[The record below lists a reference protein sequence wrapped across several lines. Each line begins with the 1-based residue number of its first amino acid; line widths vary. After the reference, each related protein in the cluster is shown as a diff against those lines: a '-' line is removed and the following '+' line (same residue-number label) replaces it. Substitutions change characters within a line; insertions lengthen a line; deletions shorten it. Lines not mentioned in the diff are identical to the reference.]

1 MQRIALLILCLA
13 AISCDKKVVQSV
25 DVPVEEAFT
34 EEALTEDVLANAGL
48 VCSGSLQ
55 LPTGAGLL
63 AEDLQVLSSLG
74 EVTPNAAGKFNIP
87 MAEGTN
93 PQFVVAIDS
102 ETDHSLLLGYMDPAQ
117 GEHVHLSCESTALG
131 LAFLNP
137 LMMGTTTEQ
146 RREFIDEIRAHP
158 NFSFLVAAV
167 EATFQADPQHT
178 LDYTAH
184 PALYEQAAAISVA
197 VWQDMAAAG
206 KLLAPAETQEDN
218 VCEEDKQ
225 LNLWIADTPNNT
237 IVFCNPKAAWY
248 VAEIQGEN
256 HFDALVEIRAKQS
269 AYTLEF
275 KRGILPFDWG
285 GTPPEPTPYELPIDG
300 VVSFL
305 MNKGYDYHSF
315 PDLNRFMAWDDPYG
329 RASWLNIAQFVTHV
343 LSLLIELTPLPI
355 GPEAPI
361 KFMVDF
367 AHLLHL
373 GDDESVNVLNA
384 MRAVS
389 EPVDRFG
396 VLVDVMKD
404 STVLAKS
411 SAYLKEKGRLRGE
424 GKQLNNKH
432 IAKLGGIFKN
442 NIKPT
447 LNAVAKIRKVSVQV
461 IKEFIKKVG
470 WPFNALNTM
479 LPFFFDVLTAE
490 QEIAAQF
497 KHIEGDMLPV
507 TLRDPPAP
515 LREEKTFDLLG
526 DAALEMV
533 RVEPG
538 TFWMGEPNSNGNE
551 VPQHLVTISK
561 AFWLGKH
568 EITQD
573 QWYAVMGTTP
583 WAGQSHVESGSS
595 YPATYISW
603 EAAQE
608 FIARLNEAAGARRY
622 RLPTEAEWEYACR
635 AGTTTRW
642 SSGNDLSDLAD
653 YGWYNSASYGRY
665 TANTTASPQRV
676 SLKRANA
683 WGLHDMHGNV
693 AEWVQDWYDFD
704 YYNFSPVV
712 DPQGALCGRSLTAA
726 SSEVVPSMTSRSR
739 GQRVAGITRPPP
751 AMPTLAS
758 AWYGLKRQNLLKSRT
773 NCQCGRL
780 SYQGVRSWR

>member
-63 AEDLQVLSSLG
+63 AEDLQVLSSFG
-74 EVTPNAAGKFNIP
+74 AVTPNAAGKFNIP

-137 LMMGTTTEQ
+137 LMMGTTAEQ
-146 RREFIDEIRAHP
+146 RREFITEIRAHP
-158 NFSFLVAAV
+158 NFSLLVEAI

-184 PALYEQAAAISVA
+184 PELYEQAAAISVA

-206 KLLAPAETQEDN
+206 KLLAPAETQEDH

-225 LNLWIADTPNNT
+225 LNLWIADIPNNN

-248 VAEIQGEN
+248 VAEIQGEDD
-256 HFDALVEIRAKQS
+256 FDALVEIKAKQS

-275 KRGILPFDWG
+275 KVGIPPFDWG

-329 RASWLNIAQFVTHV
+329 RASWLNIAQFVIHV

-361 KFMVDF
+361 KFMVGF

-384 MRAVS
+384 MRTVS

-396 VLVDVMKD
+396 VLVDVMTD

-447 LNAVAKIRKVSVQV
+447 LNAVTKVSKLSIQV

-470 WPFNALNTM
+470 WPLNALNTM

-497 KHIEGDMLPV
+497 EHIEGAMIPV

-515 LREEKTFDLLG
+515 LWEEETFELLG
-526 DAALEMV
+526 DAAMEMV

-538 TFWMGEPNSNGNE
+538 TFWMGEPDGTPDE
-551 VPQHLVTISK
+551 VPSHLVTISK

-568 EITQD
+568 EVTQG
-573 QWYAVMGTTP
+573 QWETVMGTRP
-583 WAGQSHVESGSS
+583 WAGQSNVESGSS

-608 FIARLNEAAGARRY
+608 FIARLNERAGEQRY

-642 SSGNDLSDLAD
+642 SFGDELSDLAD
-653 YGWYNSASYGRY
+653 G
-665 TANTTASPQRV
+665 ANP
-676 SLKRANA
+676 
-683 WGLHDMHGNV
+683 WGLHDMHEQV
-693 AEWVQDWYDFD
+693 AEWVQDWYDPD

-712 DPQGALCGRSLTAA
+712 DPQGPLWPISNFFRQRIVRGGSIFNARSYTRSASRRYYAPDTRNARIGFRLVRLEEPEALAKPDERPMWTLELPRNAEMEMVWIKPGAF
-726 SSEVVPSMTSRSR
+726 EM
-739 GQRVAGITRPPP
+739 GIQRRAECQ
-751 AMPTLAS
+751 S
-758 AWYGLKRQNLLKSRT
+758 A
-773 NCQCGRL
+773 
-780 SYQGVRSWR
+780 